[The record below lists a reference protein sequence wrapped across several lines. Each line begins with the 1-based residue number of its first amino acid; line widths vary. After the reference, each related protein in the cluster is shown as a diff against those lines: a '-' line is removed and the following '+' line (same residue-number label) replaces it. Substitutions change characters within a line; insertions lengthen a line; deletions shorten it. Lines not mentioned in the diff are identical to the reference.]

1 MRTVHPK
8 YGYFF
13 KSFKIKLCFCF
24 ITQLLKKLQQW
35 PLYRVSNSV
44 FSEGGGYSSYLVDW
58 PPEGGEDIHCTVSP
72 PVSPSIGNPVIW
84 GYRGYTA
91 VRFEYKTASKRCLV
105 TELWAN
111 RFCVFFEK
119 IKIRIFFK
127 KAQNVFAFISA
138 TKYRSDTVLYSKWTA
153 GHPLSPYNKHKTS
166 SSSCGRV
173 FGNKKYFWFF

>member
-1 MRTVHPK
+1 MFLL
-8 YGYFF
+8 YY
-13 KSFKIKLCFCF
+13 SA
-24 ITQLLKKLQQW
+24 LKKATTMALIQGFQ
-35 PLYRVSNSV
+35 
-44 FSEGGGYSSYLVDW
+44 FSFQRGGGYSSYLVDW
-58 PPEGGEDIHCTVSP
+58 PPEGGDLHCTVSP